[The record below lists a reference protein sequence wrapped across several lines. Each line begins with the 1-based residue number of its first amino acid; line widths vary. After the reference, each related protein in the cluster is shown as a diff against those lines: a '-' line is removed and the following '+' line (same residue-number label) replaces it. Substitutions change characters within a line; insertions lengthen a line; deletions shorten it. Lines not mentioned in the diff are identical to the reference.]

1 MDVAGLSDERDA
13 RSVVAHRSSGTRDR
27 RGHQPRATTG
37 RSVPAHVRQAG
48 STSTAMTSNQPVD
61 AVDRATVVADTADQR
76 QADYF
81 LRLLTQN
88 RRLIDK
94 RIDGYHKAIVIAE
107 AKGDAEGAGVFR
119 RTARIEERERNV
131 LDGMID
137 NLHRRFPVPLAAEAP
152 QIPSGPWLVVR

>member
-13 RSVVAHRSSGTRDR
+13 RSVVTHRSSGTRDR
-27 RGHQPRATTG
+27 RGHQPRGYTG

-48 STSTAMTSNQPVD
+48 STPTAPTTNQAAD

-88 RRLIDK
+88 RRLIDQ
-94 RIDGYHKAIVIAE
+94 RIDGYHKAIAIAE
-107 AKGDAEGAGVFR
+107 AKGDAEGVSVFR
-119 RTARIEERERNV
+119 RTARIEEHERNV
-131 LDGMID
+131 LDAMID
-137 NLHRRFPVPLAAEAP
+137 NLHRRFPVPQATEAP